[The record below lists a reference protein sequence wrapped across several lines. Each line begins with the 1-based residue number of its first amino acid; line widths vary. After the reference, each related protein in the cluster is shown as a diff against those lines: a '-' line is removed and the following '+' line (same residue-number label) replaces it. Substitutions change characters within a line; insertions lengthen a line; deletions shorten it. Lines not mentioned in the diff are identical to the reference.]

1 MYGEILRSCV
11 RERQWCSYAL
21 GAAYALMRTAGST
34 AMRRSRLLKI
44 RHRCVSCLEFRLDFP
59 LGIARI
65 QRKQFGSFSFIV
77 LFIFF
82 NDEELTRSNF
92 SVIDSRRVNVNEYK
106 MRKRASI
113 CSIIRSDKASLI
125 IAIYVERR
133 TRK

>member
-1 MYGEILRSCV
+1 MVQLCA
-11 RERQWCSYAL
+11 WCSIRADADGRVHCYAEIAFIKDTPSL
-21 GAAYALMRTAGST
+21 RIVFG
-34 AMRRSRLLKI
+34 I
-44 RHRCVSCLEFRLDFP
+44 P
-59 LGIARI
+59 LGFSAWNREDPT
-65 QRKQFGSFSFIV
+65 KQFGSFSFIV

-125 IAIYVERR
+125 IAIYVEKSR